1 MMGYVLRE
9 GSKFYFFFWI
19 GKSTLPR
26 FSKLLAV
33 IIVWFFLA
41 TLWFLFPEHRLIE
54 ITRKR

>member
-1 MMGYVLRE
+1 MGYVLRE

-41 TLWFLFPEHRLIE
+41 TLWFLFPEHRIIE

>member
-19 GKSTLPR
+19 GKSTLPI
-26 FSKLLAV
+26 FK
-33 IIVWFFLA
+33 IIGSDNCMVFLA
-41 TLWFLFPEHRLIE
+41 TLWFLFHEHRIIE